1 MNIYNGYLLLEP
13 AMRSEHKMALAE
25 NFFADV
31 LPTIRLRRDQILK
44 GDRTYLDRMTP
55 LLDYE

>member
-1 MNIYNGYLLLEP
+1 MEGARTCLDKIP
-13 AMRSEHKMALAE
+13 ALHCEHKTALAE

-31 LPTIRLRRDQILK
+31 LPMVRLRRDQILK
-44 GDRTYLDRMTP
+44 GDRTYLDRMTS